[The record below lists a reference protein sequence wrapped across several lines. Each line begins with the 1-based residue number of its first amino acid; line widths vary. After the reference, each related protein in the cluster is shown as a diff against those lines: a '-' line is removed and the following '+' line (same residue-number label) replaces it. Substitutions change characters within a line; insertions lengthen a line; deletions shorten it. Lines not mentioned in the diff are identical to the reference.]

1 MKTRRRVCVN
11 LRCACGFHNKLLLER
26 RAQYRKPTR
35 LPGIFFNG
43 SEKGP
48 FVVTDI
54 SLAGVGFEVNDDIS
68 FKEGEKILVEFNLDD
83 MAKSFVRR
91 EVVVR
96 SIRGRKIGAEFHE
109 MDPAESLYKALKF
122 YLC

>member
-1 MKTRRRVCVN
+1 M
-11 LRCACGFHNKLLLER
+11 GFITNCCWKEGR
-26 RAQYRKPTR
+26 SIANRPGYRAF
-35 LPGIFFNG
+35 FFNG